1 MEYMSNFAKFAR
13 RWLKGTSN
21 RTFVAWPLLLLA
33 VQAVVDEGVPELN
46 WRSLPLL
53 IWGYA
58 QYRLVGAYRSRLGGG
73 GPGMSVP
80 PERLVCTGPYGLIR
94 NPMYLGHIIFFVGL
108 AVMFSGVAWLILVGH
123 LIWFDQRAREDER
136 HLIKVFDESY
146 REYMHRVKRWVPALY

>member
-1 MEYMSNFAKFAR
+1 MKHMSNFAKSAR

-21 RTFVAWPLLLLA
+21 RTFVAWPLLLLV
-33 VQAVVDEGVPELN
+33 VQTIVDQGMPRFN
-46 WRSLPLL
+46 WWSLPLL
-53 IWGYA
+53 IGGYA

-136 HLIKVFDESY
+136 HLIKVFDAPY
-146 REYMHRVKRWVPALY
+146 REYMHRVKRWIPALY